1 MCICNYAPKVCKKFV
16 FSIYISLKPNLF
28 FRKTFVVIFLSD
40 FEEIYIDFSRFD
52 LHLLIYMYIKINF
65 WPLIWK
71 VKILLAQPLNIVL
84 DLHYIFFARIK
95 NKQAKKSY
103 FGLLV
108 CNLRNIWLENIK
120 YDAKMLKKFLI
131 YQSNSFQYGQE
142 LIFFQCF

>member
-1 MCICNYAPKVCKKFV
+1 MYFKPWRNARSFYYLRGMFFEVHVSYNTQYLSNKHIFPFIISMCICNYAPKVCKKFV

-71 VKILLAQPLNIVL
+71 VNTSSTTLKYCFRSPLYILC
-84 DLHYIFFARIK
+84 K
-95 NKQAKKSY
+95 N
-103 FGLLV
+103 
-108 CNLRNIWLENIK
+108 
-120 YDAKMLKKFLI
+120 
-131 YQSNSFQYGQE
+131 
-142 LIFFQCF
+142 

>member
-65 WPLIWK
+65 LPLI
-71 VKILLAQPLNIVL
+71 
-84 DLHYIFFARIK
+84 
-95 NKQAKKSY
+95 
-103 FGLLV
+103 
-108 CNLRNIWLENIK
+108 
-120 YDAKMLKKFLI
+120 
-131 YQSNSFQYGQE
+131 
-142 LIFFQCF
+142 

>member
-1 MCICNYAPKVCKKFV
+1 MYFKPWRNARSFYYLRGMFLRYMYRTIHNTCRTNIFFHLLYQCVYAIMRQKYVKKIV

-71 VKILLAQPLNIVL
+71 VNTSSTTLKYCFRSPLYILC
-84 DLHYIFFARIK
+84 K
-95 NKQAKKSY
+95 N
-103 FGLLV
+103 
-108 CNLRNIWLENIK
+108 
-120 YDAKMLKKFLI
+120 
-131 YQSNSFQYGQE
+131 
-142 LIFFQCF
+142 